1 MTNTIMIPSFAQP
14 GDTMRYKNHRGL
26 YLYQTKEAEKVFN
39 ADDEYI
45 VNEARIGRSSSEYS
59 FEGISGFWNTCMFE
73 FAYIDAI
80 LAETPEERE
89 ARRVV
94 YQKSQTYMYE
104 IPIFGV
110 EPKRIELSMRPLINP
125 FSV

>member
-1 MTNTIMIPSFAQP
+1 MIPSFAQP
-14 GDTMRYKNHRGL
+14 GDTMHYTNKTGFL
-26 YLYQTKEAEKVFN
+26 QEAQRANKVFN
-39 ADDEYI
+39 EDDIYI
-45 VNEARIGRSSSEYS
+45 VKEARVGRSSSEYS

-73 FAYIDAI
+73 FSDIDAI

-89 ARRVV
+89 ARRVN
-94 YQKSQTYMYE
+94 YQKSQTYIYE

-110 EPKRIELSMRPLINP
+110 EPKRIELDMRPWPCP

>member
-1 MTNTIMIPSFAQP
+1 MIPSFAQP

-26 YLYQTKEAEKVFN
+26 FLYQTTEAEKVFN
-39 ADDEYI
+39 ENDIYI
-45 VNEARIGRSSSEYS
+45 VKEARVGRSSSEYS
-59 FEGISGFWNTCMFE
+59 FEGIDRFWNTCMFE
-73 FAYIDAI
+73 FSDIDAI

-110 EPKRIELSMRPLINP
+110 EPKRIELSMRPWPHP